1 MIHLFWLSLLSQS
14 YYTPLEAQEIFRRAG
29 EAYYREDYTGAKQ
42 EYLKLLSHGYGGS
55 DVLYNLGT
63 ACLNQGELGDAVLY
77 LERARRDEGNSSD
90 IEANLAI
97 AKSRQLDQVMGSS
110 EDPFIERLA
119 NAIRQRAIGIAFV
132 VAWGLAFLTLSLS
145 RFLAGGRRLMVRT
158 IAVALLLI
166 AVANGS
172 LLMIRAYVRRTYTD
186 GVVTAKALQARE
198 FPQDA
203 GRVSFEIHSGL
214 KVRVLESSG
223 KYLRLRLPNGLEGW
237 AQAEGISII

>member
-1 MIHLFWLSLLSQS
+1 
-14 YYTPLEAQEIFRRAG
+14 
-29 EAYYREDYTGAKQ
+29 
-42 EYLKLLSHGYGGS
+42 
-55 DVLYNLGT
+55 
-63 ACLNQGELGDAVLY
+63 
-77 LERARRDEGNSSD
+77 
-90 IEANLAI
+90 
-97 AKSRQLDQVMGSS
+97 MGSS